1 MAYQTGTGAYNPDDA
16 ILQPTRKSQ
25 TTNLS
30 NVDITKLPP
39 AAQARLLEAQTAQAQ
54 AAAAVV
60 AYPSVGTR
68 LEDLG
73 FTYLPG
79 RDATTASMRY
89 VKIADGKG
97 GYTEVL
103 EDNPGYK
110 TSAEIAKASGAYDVK
125 LAANR
130 KLMGSSVTP
139 SSKKIIG
146 YFQWT
151 QPTTG
156 GVYNVPKY
164 EDGTDGL
171 SEWTGGLEVPN
182 SFNLQVPG
190 FDTAGSGTGTGLVT
204 IVPGPTGVTTQGG
217 PTLAKNTFKN
227 TLALFFGAA
236 EIAKPWADEL
246 YNLVNPYYTSGSS
259 VTEAL
264 NMAIQEGRNNPNL
277 KEFTS
282 RFSGIYAL
290 QDKLNSGVAVT
301 VPTIAEYTASEAK
314 MGDVL
319 NQAGLSSLNKQS
331 FLGDLLGKGVNVAEF
346 TNRIN
351 SVFLRIDQLPDQA
364 KSTVNRYFPTLDRT
378 QLAQALLTGESG
390 AVELS
395 KQLSGMEVLA
405 AAEQQGL
412 GAYQGAGNPLLA
424 GGLGLEEAKNLAASG
439 YDYQSALKGFGEVKQ
454 LNRANQLA
462 NLTGGQ
468 FTQQQAQSAVFG
480 KSADELERLRL
491 ISEQEKARLS
501 GSAGTSRGSFST
513 GYLNKQSS
521 SGQF

>member
-16 ILQPTRKSQ
+16 ILQPTRKPK
-25 TTNLS
+25 TINLS
-30 NVDITKLPP
+30 NVDVTKLPP
-39 AAQARLLEAQTAQAQ
+39 DAQARLLEAQTAQAQ

-73 FTYLPG
+73 YTYLPG

-89 VKIADGKG
+89 VKVADGRG

-103 EDNPGYK
+103 EDNPEYK

-125 LAANR
+125 LAANQ
-130 KLMGSSVTP
+130 KLAGLPAAQAAVTAAEAAAAAAAGKP
-139 SSKKIIG
+139 AP
-146 YFQWT
+146 F
-151 QPTTG
+151 
-156 GVYNVPKY
+156 
-164 EDGTDGL
+164 
-171 SEWTGGLEVPN
+171 
-182 SFNLQVPG
+182 VPG
-190 FDTAGSGTGTGLVT
+190 GTPTPVPTT
-204 IVPGPTGVTTQGG
+204 IVPGPTGVTTEGG
-217 PTLAKNTFKN
+217 PTLARNTFKN

-264 NMAIQEGRNNPNL
+264 NMAIQEGRNNPKL
-277 KEFTS
+277 KDFTS

-290 QDKLNSGVAVT
+290 QDKLNSGMAVT

-378 QLAQALLTGESG
+378 QLAKALLTGETG
-390 AVELS
+390 AIELS

-412 GAYQGAGNPLLA
+412 GAYQGAGNALLA
-424 GGLGLEEAKNLAASG
+424 GGLELDEAKNLAASG
-439 YDYQSALKGFGEVKQ
+439 YDFQSALKGFGEVKQ

-462 NLTGGQ
+462 NITGGQ

-501 GSAGTSRGSFST
+501 GSAGTNRYSLT
-513 GYLNKQSS
+513 NTKPA
-521 SGQF
+521 GQF

>member
-16 ILQPTRKSQ
+16 ILQPTQKSQ

-73 FTYLPG
+73 YTYLPG

-89 VKIADGKG
+89 VKIANGKG

-103 EDNPGYK
+103 EDNPEYK

-125 LAANR
+125 LTANQNLAGLPAAQAAVVR
-130 KLMGSSVTP
+130 AEAAAEAAGKPVPVIPGGTP
-139 SSKKIIG
+139 
-146 YFQWT
+146 T
-151 QPTTG
+151 PVPT
-156 GVYNVPKY
+156 
-164 EDGTDGL
+164 
-171 SEWTGGLEVPN
+171 
-182 SFNLQVPG
+182 
-190 FDTAGSGTGTGLVT
+190 T

-236 EIAKPWADEL
+236 EMAKPWADEL
-246 YNLVNPYYTSGSS
+246 YNLINPYYTSGSS

-264 NMAIQEGRNNPNL
+264 NMAIQEGRNNPKL
-277 KEFTS
+277 KDFTS

-290 QDKLNSGVAVT
+290 QDKLNSGMAVT

-390 AVELS
+390 AVELG

-412 GAYQGAGNPLLA
+412 GAYQGAGNALLA
-424 GGLGLEEAKNLAASG
+424 GGLGLEEATNLATSG

-462 NLTGGQ
+462 NITGGQ

-501 GSAGTSRGSFST
+501 GSAGTSKGSFST

>member
-1 MAYQTGTGAYNPDDA
+1 VGAA
-16 ILQPTRKSQ
+16 
-25 TTNLS
+25 LS
-30 NVDITKLPP
+30 IH
-39 AAQARLLEAQTAQAQ
+39 
-54 AAAAVV
+54 
-60 AYPSVGTR
+60 
-68 LEDLG
+68 
-73 FTYLPG
+73 
-79 RDATTASMRY
+79 
-89 VKIADGKG
+89 
-97 GYTEVL
+97 
-103 EDNPGYK
+103 
-110 TSAEIAKASGAYDVK
+110 EIAKASGAYDVK
-125 LAANR
+125 LAANQNLAGLPAAQAAVVR
-130 KLMGSSVTP
+130 ATAAQTAAEAAAAAAAAAAAGKPVPVIPVVTP
-139 SSKKIIG
+139 
-146 YFQWT
+146 T
-151 QPTTG
+151 P
-156 GVYNVPKY
+156 VPI
-164 EDGTDGL
+164 
-171 SEWTGGLEVPN
+171 
-182 SFNLQVPG
+182 
-190 FDTAGSGTGTGLVT
+190 T

-217 PTLAKNTFKN
+217 PTLARNTFKN

-264 NMAIQEGRNNPNL
+264 NMAIQEGRNNPKL
-277 KEFTS
+277 KDFTS

-290 QDKLNSGVAVT
+290 QDKLNSGMAVT

-412 GAYQGAGNPLLA
+412 GAYQGAGNALLA
-424 GGLGLEEAKNLAASG
+424 GGLGLDEAKNLAASG

-462 NLTGGQ
+462 NITGGQ

-480 KSADELERLRL
+480 KSADELEKLRL

-501 GSAGTSRGSFST
+501 GSAGTNRYSLT
-513 GYLNKQSS
+513 NTKPA
-521 SGQF
+521 GQF